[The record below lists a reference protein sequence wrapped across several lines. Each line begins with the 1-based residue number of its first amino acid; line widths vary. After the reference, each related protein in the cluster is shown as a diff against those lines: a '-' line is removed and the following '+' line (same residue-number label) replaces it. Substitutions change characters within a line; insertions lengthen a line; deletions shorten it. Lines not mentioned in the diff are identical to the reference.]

1 MNNIDVIKLDHDGQ
15 EVYRYPGWE
24 LARDSRSITLEA
36 FFSWGDTPVKE
47 VVLQRGDRFVE
58 TYFTDRWYNIFEIYA
73 YDTGILKAYYCN
85 IGYPAQIADDV
96 VSYRDLALDLLV
108 LPDGQQFV
116 LDEDEFY
123 QLNLP
128 ELTQNRALAGLKAVQ
143 EEIKHKVSIFNQSK

>member
-1 MNNIDVIKLDHDGQ
+1 MNTIDVVKLDHNGR
-15 EVYRYPGWE
+15 EVFRYPGWE
-24 LARDSRSITLEA
+24 LARDDSSITLEA

-85 IGYPAQIADDV
+85 IGFPARIGEGI

-108 LPDGQQFV
+108 LPDGRQFI

-123 QLNLP
+123 RLGLP
-128 ELTQNRALAGLKAVQ
+128 EPTQNLALAGLKALQ
-143 EEIKHKVSIFNQSK
+143 EEIKHKVPTLNQSK